1 MRDILFNHV
10 DILKENI
17 NIPDGTID
25 KKDCTA
31 YCDAYEKKIAQYGGI
46 DFQLLGIGRT
56 GHIGFNEPGSSLES
70 KTRIIN
76 LDKKTR
82 YEFIRPAL
90 PLTNYLSPS
99 RLDASSSFMGLE
111 SVPRYAITMGV
122 STVMRAKRIAIMGFT
137 ESKAPII

>member
-1 MRDILFNHV
+1 MRDILFNHI
-10 DILKENI
+10 DIPKENI
-17 NIPDGTID
+17 NIPDGTIN

-31 YCDAYEKKIAQYGGI
+31 YCDTYEKKIAQYGGI

-82 YEFIRPAL
+82 
-90 PLTNYLSPS
+90 
-99 RLDASSSFMGLE
+99 
-111 SVPRYAITMGV
+111 
-122 STVMRAKRIAIMGFT
+122 
-137 ESKAPII
+137 